1 MSGAENTGAEFQDAD
16 VVRAYARRTDY
27 PTALHARLMELAP
40 GRARLADLGCGPGKL
55 ARVLAPGFEEVL
67 AIDPSAEML
76 RLGRELDDGAN
87 ANIRWIESLAED
99 APLEGPVDLVVAG
112 ASLHWMDAPRLFPK
126 LADVMAKGGVMAI
139 VDGDGPAQAPWIEA
153 WRQVT
158 VDWVGRMGGVW
169 NGEAHRART
178 TAHEPWFEAL
188 GSEVFSAVVRQP
200 IEELID
206 AEHSRATWARAK
218 MGNLAASF
226 DEDLRRV
233 LAPYAQDGAVVFT
246 VESRLVWGRPRMSP
260 VGGGETI
267 AVGGRSTA

>member
-16 VVRAYARRTDY
+16 VVRAYAHRTDY
-27 PTALHARLMELAP
+27 PPALHARLLELTP
-40 GRARLADLGCGPGKL
+40 RRGRLADLGCGPGKL
-55 ARVLAPGFEEVL
+55 ARVLAPSFDEVL

-76 RLGRELDDGAN
+76 RLGQELDGGAN

-126 LADVMAKGGVMAI
+126 LVAVMAEGGVVAI
-139 VDGDGPAQAPWIEA
+139 VDGDGPAQAPWIDA
-153 WRQVT
+153 WREVI

-169 NGEAHRART
+169 NGGAHRART
-178 TAHEPWFEAL
+178 TAHEPWFETL

-200 IEELID
+200 IEELIE

-218 MGNLAASF
+218 MGKLAAAF
-226 DEDLRRV
+226 DDDLRRV
-233 LAPYAQDGAVVFT
+233 LAPYAEDGAVMFT
-246 VESRLVWGRPRMSP
+246 VESRLVWGRPRRSP
-260 VGGGETI
+260 VGGAV
-267 AVGGRSTA
+267 AVGR